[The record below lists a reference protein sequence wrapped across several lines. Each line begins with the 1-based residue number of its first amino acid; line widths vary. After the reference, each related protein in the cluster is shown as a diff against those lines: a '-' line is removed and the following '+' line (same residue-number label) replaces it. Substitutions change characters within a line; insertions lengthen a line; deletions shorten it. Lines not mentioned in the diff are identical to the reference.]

1 MAPLTASKQRT
12 SKVLDSQYLAVPVNA
27 GSVIFAGAIV
37 CREAASAL
45 GVPGADT
52 AGLVPLGVAVDELDN
67 TNGADGEVNGADGV
81 RYVRV
86 DVQGE
91 YEFPLEEGSTTP
103 LPDGFAYIVDDDTVS
118 ADATTNELIL
128 GKFTRPGPDGG
139 WFVDIERRPIDVPAG
154 A

>member
-12 SKVLDSQYLAVPVNA
+12 AKVLDSQYVAVPVNS

-37 CREAASAL
+37 CREAATGLA
-45 GVPGADT
+45 VPGADT
-52 AGLVPLGVAVDELDN
+52 AGLVPLGVSVDELDN
-67 TNGADGEVNGADGV
+67 TSGADGV
-81 RYVRV
+81 VSGSGGERFIRV

-91 YEFPLEEGSTTP
+91 QEFALEEGSSTP
-103 LPDGFAYIVDDDTVS
+103 VIDGFAYIVDDDTVS

-139 WFVDIERRPIDVPAG
+139 WFVDLERRPIDVPA
-154 A
+154 